1 MERKKGREE
10 EINEEEWSFYGYG
23 LPKIVV
29 LIRLKRILFYKIIP
43 ELMHC
48 DTDEI
53 VFR

>member
-1 MERKKGREE
+1 MKRKKGREE
-10 EINEEEWSFYGYG
+10 EINEEEWSSYGYG

-29 LIRLKRILFYKIIP
+29 LIRLKRILFYKIIL

-48 DTDEI
+48 DIDEI